1 MGTRS
6 SSNYTLASAAITIC
20 DHTKALV
27 EGGLVENGWGV
38 NAMIAVVLFA
48 VQKRKSKPFQS
59 TLALMPNAL
68 IIMVRKVL

>member
-1 MGTRS
+1 MPAGTRS
-6 SSNYTLASAAITIC
+6 SSNYTLASTAAVAAAAITIC

-48 VQKRKSKPFQS
+48 VQ
-59 TLALMPNAL
+59 
-68 IIMVRKVL
+68 